1 MRLAAPVALLLI
13 PVLYIILISMVTYL
27 HNKEQ
32 SSFGD
37 TVIEVLRIASTLWP
51 ITFAAVLGPF
61 LKTIA
66 LLKAERG
73 TTLASL
79 EFLLTSQTTATALL
93 NLLTLR
99 RIKEVS
105 ALVIA
110 GVWLLGPLGGQA
122 ALRSIHIQ
130 QKLETTQTRA
140 FHYLGGNESEIISYY
155 HRGADVH
162 TGASGRASLIAG
174 TRSIISASFS
184 NPDVL
189 ISHANGSSPSF
200 DNTIGELGGILQA
213 SRLGHRDL
221 WRNVRVPFLELLP
234 GYDSNNP
241 TLWVLVPLDQVVPYA
256 SLIGLPIRA
265 ESFNRA
271 GNLTMMVQYHYQT
284 LDCGDDFDGT
294 SWVRNDST
302 SLYFH
307 NTTSPD
313 PLKKQTFGRQKA
325 TSYPNIWFDIANTST
340 AREQLDF
347 SRRGQQG
354 AHSNLQLI
362 MGGECQFEDNGRTHE
377 NVRLR
382 LCGVYTSYIEMEVQ
396 CTRGDSDADLV
407 CRVSRV
413 RRAPFHPKQGNLTA
427 LSSHLMAA
435 GILMDIPFTGA
446 TEHESK
452 RAPSIV
458 EAYLRDPTNTLK
470 RDFNYPHPDLRNYQG
485 CYSSVPPAV
494 LERRLSMVLN
504 TFVMASYNLT
514 ALTGGDGAVIDG
526 SKFPWKS
533 GTATWSE
540 FATDIYVVDWSWLS
554 ITVIS
559 TVVLVICAV
568 ANVII
573 RLRIKAPDFLNSV
586 ASLTRDSPFIDISN
600 QVGSGL
606 SGQDSLKVLRDV
618 QVQIR
623 DVYLDRDVGRI
634 ALTTDLTQQKLKLDR
649 DYE

>member
-1 MRLAAPVALLLI
+1 MVA
-13 PVLYIILISMVTYL
+13 YL
-27 HNKEQ
+27 HKKEQ

-37 TVIEVLRIASTLWP
+37 TVIEVLRIASTLWS

-66 LLKAERG
+66 LPKAERG

-99 RIKEVS
+99 RMKEVS

-122 ALRSIHIQ
+122 ALRSVHIQ

-140 FHYLGGNESEIISYY
+140 SHYLGSNESEIIPYY
-155 HRGADVH
+155 RRGADVH
-162 TGASGRASLIAG
+162 IGASARASLIAG
-174 TRSIISASFS
+174 MRTIISASFS

-200 DNTIGELGGILQA
+200 DNIIEELGGRLQA
-213 SRLGHRDL
+213 SRLGYRDL

-241 TLWVLVPLDQVVPYA
+241 TSWVLVPLDQVVAYA

-265 ESFNRA
+265 ESLNRA

-294 SWVRNDST
+294 SWVRSDST

-313 PLKKQTFGRQKA
+313 PLKQQTFGRQKA
-325 TSYPNIWFDIANTST
+325 TSYPNIWFDIADTTT
-340 AREQLDF
+340 ARDQLDF
-347 SRRGQQG
+347 ARRDQQG
-354 AHSNLQLI
+354 APSNFQLI
-362 MGGECQFEDNGRTHE
+362 MGGRCRFEDNGRMSE

-382 LCGVYTSYIEMEVQ
+382 LCGVSTSYIEMEVQ
-396 CTRGDSDADLV
+396 CTRADSDADLV
-407 CRVSRV
+407 CRVSRA
-413 RRAPFHPKQGNLTA
+413 RPAPFHPKQGNLTA
-427 LSSHLMAA
+427 LSSHFMAA

-446 TEHESK
+446 TEHESQG
-452 RAPSIV
+452 APSIV

-470 RDFNYPHPDLRNYQG
+470 RDSDYGDRDSHNDQG
-485 CYSSVPPAV
+485 CYSSVPATV
-494 LERRLSMVLN
+494 LETRLSMVLN

-514 ALTGGDGAVIDG
+514 ALTGSDGVVIDD
-526 SKFPWKS
+526 SEFPWKS

-554 ITVIS
+554 ITVLS
-559 TVVLVICAV
+559 TAALVICAV

-586 ASLTRDSPFIDISN
+586 ASLARDSPFVNVSN

-606 SGQDSLKVLRDV
+606 SGQDGLNVLRDV
-618 QVQIR
+618 RVQIR
-623 DVYLDRDVGRI
+623 DVFPDRDVGRI
-634 ALTTDLTQQKLKLDR
+634 ALTTDLTHQKLELDR